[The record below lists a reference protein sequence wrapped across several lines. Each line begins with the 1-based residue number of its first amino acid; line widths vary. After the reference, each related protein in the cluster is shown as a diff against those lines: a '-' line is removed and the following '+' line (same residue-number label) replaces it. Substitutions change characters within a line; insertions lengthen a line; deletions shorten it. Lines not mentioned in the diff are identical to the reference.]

1 MIALTWIVDRR
12 IVRAAMVLLMAAA
25 GAGAMAARPA
35 SAAVVGCRSDPVI
48 VLNGAAFDVYD
59 TLQTDPSA
67 VSELDYTVTV
77 PAGSLLGGI
86 QLTAGL
92 GFPERVNIVYSAAQP
107 WGSITVAGQVIAQN
121 DVAPFPVSLQVSTLP
136 LNSGSASGS
145 STDTLSVTL
154 HNTLMLL

>member
-1 MIALTWIVDRR
+1 MIALTDLVDRR
-12 IVRAAMVLLMAAA
+12 IVRAAMVLLMAVA
-25 GAGAMAARPA
+25 GAGMMAARPA
-35 SAAVVGCRSDPVI
+35 SAAVVGCRSDPVL
-48 VLNGAAFDVYD
+48 VVNGAAFDVYD

-67 VSELDYTVTV
+67 VRELDYTVTV

-86 QLTAGL
+86 QLTVGL

-121 DVAPFPVSLQVSTLP
+121 GVAPFPVSLHVSTLP
-136 LNSGSASGS
+136 LNNGSASGS
-145 STDTLSVTL
+145 SAGSLSVTL